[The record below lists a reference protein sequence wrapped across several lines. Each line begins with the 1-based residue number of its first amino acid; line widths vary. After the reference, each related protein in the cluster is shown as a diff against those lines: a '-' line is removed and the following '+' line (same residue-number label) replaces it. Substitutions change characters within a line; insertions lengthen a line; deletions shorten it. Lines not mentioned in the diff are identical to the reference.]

1 MITSN
6 RPNNMLRF
14 WQFGCWNNLNTT
26 IKKDKLK
33 ALGCLKDVIKLI
45 NERSSIIETKPD
57 FLIISGDNYYPN
69 KTKPKDENDQTQKK
83 KIIFSEKLRQGFNS
97 LPSTIPIYMILG
109 NHDLETNNEG
119 NLYIHNQGTPETLET
134 PENKDCEIIQ
144 LELDTLLQK
153 ENIEYFFFKAKLLNP
168 ETLILMIDTS
178 IYEID
183 GESSMYLPCYN
194 KFFQNNKLYKN
205 ENMKPFDDIKK
216 LRSYQLHKIMKAIK
230 TNTNIKHLIIVGH
243 HPIYQLKKKKD
254 TIPPIKY
261 ISDIHINFVPVLKN
275 IFEILQDD
283 VKYYYLCSDL
293 HLFQRGKIQI
303 IIKTLATKAL
313 AQTQRKSQTQ
323 RRSQT
328 QRKSQT
334 QQISQTQRK
343 SQTQEQE
350 EYKIMEIQQFIVGTG
365 GTELDDKLVDDTS
378 IEINRTYKE
387 RNVIYTFE
395 EEQQECGFLECTIT
409 NGQPNFEFI
418 STLLLTG
425 GKKYKNKTN
434 KHKKKLRI
442 FKNKTKKHKK
452 KSKI

>member
-1 MITSN
+1 MI
-6 RPNNMLRF
+6 RH
-14 WQFGCWNNLNTT
+14 
-26 IKKDKLK
+26 K
-33 ALGCLKDVIKLI
+33 
-45 NERSSIIETKPD
+45 
-57 FLIISGDNYYPN
+57 
-69 KTKPKDENDQTQKK
+69 KK
-83 KIIFSEKLRQGFNS
+83 KIIFSEKLRQGIDY
-97 LPSTIPIYMILG
+97 LPSTTPIYMILG
-109 NHDLETNNEG
+109 NHDLETNTEG
-119 NLYIHNQGTPETLET
+119 NLYIRNPGTPETLET

-144 LELDTLLQK
+144 LELDSLLQK
-153 ENIEYFFFKAKLLNP
+153 QNVEYFFFKSRMLNF

-183 GESSMYLPCYN
+183 GEASIYLPCYN

-230 TNTNIKHLIIVGH
+230 TNINIKHLIIVGH

-275 IFEILQDD
+275 IFEMLQDD

-293 HLFQRGKIQI
+293 HLFQKGKIQI
-303 IIKTLATKAL
+303 IIKAPITREIV
-313 AQTQRKSQTQ
+313 QTQRRKSQTQ
-323 RRSQT
+323 RRKSQT
-328 QRKSQT
+328 QRRKSQT
-334 QQISQTQRK
+334 QRRNSQTQGRN
-343 SQTQEQE
+343 SQTQE

-365 GTELDDKLVDDTS
+365 GTELDDKLVDDTL
-378 IEINRTYKE
+378 IDITPKDIIRTYKE

-418 STLLLTG
+418 STLLLRG
-425 GKKYKNKTN
+425 GKKY
-434 KHKKKLRI
+434 
-442 FKNKTKKHKK
+442 KNKTKKHKK

>member
-6 RPNNMLRF
+6 RPNNTLRF

-26 IKKDKLK
+26 IKKDKVK

-45 NERSSIIETKPD
+45 NERSSHTDTKPD

-69 KTKPKDENDQTQKK
+69 KSKPKDENDKTQKK
-83 KIIFSEKLRQGFNS
+83 KIIFSEKLRQGIDY
-97 LPSTIPIYMILG
+97 LPSTTPIYMILG
-109 NHDLETNNEG
+109 NHDLETNTEG
-119 NLYIHNQGTPETLET
+119 NLYIHNPGTPET

-144 LELDTLLQK
+144 LELDSLLQK
-153 ENIEYFFFKAKLLNP
+153 ENIEYFFFKSRMLNP

-183 GESSMYLPCYN
+183 GEANIYLPCYN

-205 ENMKPFDDIKK
+205 ENMKPFDNIKK

-230 TNTNIKHLIIVGH
+230 TNTNIKYLIIVGH

-293 HLFQRGKIQI
+293 HLFQKGKIQI
-303 IIKTLATKAL
+303 IIKTLTTKAL
-313 AQTQRKSQTQ
+313 VQSERKSQTQ
-323 RRSQT
+323 RRKSQT

-334 QQISQTQRK
+334 P
-343 SQTQEQE
+343 E
-350 EYKIMEIQQFIVGTG
+350 EYKIMELQQYIVGTG
-365 GTELDDKLVDDTS
+365 GTELDDKLVDNTS

-395 EEQQECGFLECTIT
+395 EEQEECGFLECTIT
-409 NGQPNFEFI
+409 NGEPNFEFI
-418 STLLLTG
+418 STLLLRG
-425 GKKYKNKTN
+425 GKKYKNKYKNKTN
-434 KHKKKLRI
+434 KHKKKLHKN
-442 FKNKTKKHKK
+442 FKTMTNTTH
-452 KSKI
+452 

>member
-1 MITSN
+1 MLTSN
-6 RPNNMLRF
+6 RPNNTLRF

-45 NERSSIIETKPD
+45 NERSSITETKPD

-119 NLYIHNQGTPETLET
+119 NLYIHNPGTPETLET

-303 IIKTLATKAL
+303 IIKTLTTKAL
-313 AQTQRKSQTQ
+313 AQTQRRSQTQRKSQTQ

-328 QRKSQT
+328 QRNSQT
-334 QQISQTQRK
+334 QQRNSQT
-343 SQTQEQE
+343 QE
-350 EYKIMEIQQFIVGTG
+350 EYKIMEIQQYIVGTG
-365 GTELDDKLVDDTS
+365 GTELDDKLVDNTS
-378 IEINRTYKE
+378 IESNRTYKE

-409 NGQPNFEFI
+409 NDQPNFEFI
-418 STLLLTG
+418 STLLLIG

>member
-6 RPNNMLRF
+6 RPNNTLRF

-26 IKKDKLK
+26 IKKDKVK

-45 NERSSIIETKPD
+45 NERSSHTDTKPD

-69 KTKPKDENDQTQKK
+69 KSKPKDENDKTQKK
-83 KIIFSEKLRQGFNS
+83 KIIFSEKLRQGIDY
-97 LPSTIPIYMILG
+97 LPSTTPIYMILG
-109 NHDLETNNEG
+109 NHDLETNTEG
-119 NLYIHNQGTPETLET
+119 NLYIRNPGTPETLET

-144 LELDTLLQK
+144 LELDSLLQK
-153 ENIEYFFFKAKLLNP
+153 ENIEYFFFKVRMLNP

-183 GESSMYLPCYN
+183 GEANIYLPCYN

-216 LRSYQLHKIMKAIK
+216 LRNYQLHKIMKAIK
-230 TNTNIKHLIIVGH
+230 TNTNIKYLIIVGH

-293 HLFQRGKIQI
+293 HLFQKGKIQI
-303 IIKTLATKAL
+303 IIKTLTTKAL
-313 AQTQRKSQTQ
+313 VQTQRKSQTQ
-323 RRSQT
+323 RRKSQTQRRKSQT

-334 QQISQTQRK
+334 P
-343 SQTQEQE
+343 E
-350 EYKIMEIQQFIVGTG
+350 EYKIMELQQYIVGTG

-395 EEQQECGFLECTIT
+395 KEQQECGFLECTIT
-409 NGQPNFEFI
+409 NGEPNFEFI
-418 STLLLTG
+418 STLLLRG
-425 GKKYKNKTN
+425 GKKYKNKYKNKTN
-434 KHKKKLRI
+434 KHKKKLH
-442 FKNKTKKHKK
+442 KN
-452 KSKI
+452 SKNMTNTTD

>member
-6 RPNNMLRF
+6 RPNNTLRF

-45 NERSSIIETKPD
+45 NERSSHTETKPD

-69 KTKPKDENDQTQKK
+69 KSKPKDENDKTQKK
-83 KIIFSEKLRQGFNS
+83 KIIFSEKLRQGIDY
-97 LPSTIPIYMILG
+97 LPSTTPIYMILG
-109 NHDLETNNEG
+109 NHDLETNTEG
-119 NLYIHNQGTPETLET
+119 NLYIRNPGTPETLET

-144 LELDTLLQK
+144 LELDSLLQK
-153 ENIEYFFFKAKLLNP
+153 QNVEYFFFKSRMLNF

-183 GESSMYLPCYN
+183 GEASIYLPCYN

-230 TNTNIKHLIIVGH
+230 TNINIKHLIIVGH

-275 IFEILQDD
+275 IFEMLQDD

-293 HLFQRGKIQI
+293 HLFQKGKIQI
-303 IIKTLATKAL
+303 IIKAPITREIV
-313 AQTQRKSQTQ
+313 QTQRRKSQTQ
-323 RRSQT
+323 RRKSQT
-328 QRKSQT
+328 QRRKSQT
-334 QQISQTQRK
+334 QRINSQTQGRN
-343 SQTQEQE
+343 SQTQE

-365 GTELDDKLVDDTS
+365 GTELDDKLVDDTL
-378 IEINRTYKE
+378 IDITPKDIIRTYKE

-418 STLLLTG
+418 STLLLRG
-425 GKKYKNKTN
+425 GKKY
-434 KHKKKLRI
+434 
-442 FKNKTKKHKK
+442 KNKTKKHKK